1 MAEVP
6 APETSWESAPG
17 IIDGAMSLQLTA
29 QGCDLDYWIRAVAQ
43 GTLAGLVHGHR
54 ATAGVPEFM
63 KRPGPLREA
72 LIDEMAFRSMAEEK
86 ATRAIADLVRIAPG
100 LAEMEFYVTQLFDEA
115 RHARVFRGHIVELG
129 VPPEELTELIEGVV
143 DRDRERILAP
153 LEEFAE
159 PIRASDDFIAG
170 VVMLTVLVEGVLA
183 PAAEMSERK
192 WRPLDPAVADIERG
206 ACIDEVR
213 HLSVGSSIVRDH
225 LLRHPDEREPIG
237 TLIKNGQRLWESL
250 PVLDAL
256 WRRESLFQ
264 IGIQEHAE
272 VVGDYEIW
280 PGRRLLDTTP
290 EERITMAIEWSGQM
304 QEGRL
309 RYMGLADGFSD

>member
-6 APETSWESAPG
+6 APETSWESSPG

-43 GTLAGLVHGHR
+43 GTLARLVHGHR

-72 LIDEMAFRSMAEEK
+72 LIHEMAFRSMAEEK

-115 RHARVFRGHIVELG
+115 GHARVFRGHIVELG

-159 PIRASDDFIAG
+159 PIRASDGFIAG

-192 WRPLDPAVADIERG
+192 WRPLDPAVAEPI
-206 ACIDEVR
+206 
-213 HLSVGSSIVRDH
+213 SSWALTRLI
-225 LLRHPDEREPIG
+225 LLRCATPERQAPQTPRGGSCVAVLRPLAQLASWLPALAVVPEGGQHGEHPAVG
-237 TLIKNGQRLWESL
+237 
-250 PVLDAL
+250 
-256 WRRESLFQ
+256 
-264 IGIQEHAE
+264 
-272 VVGDYEIW
+272 VVGLGEAELGEDVNRDSVMRVF
-280 PGRRLLDTTP
+280 PDV
-290 EERITMAIEWSGQM
+290 Q
-304 QEGRL
+304 
-309 RYMGLADGFSD
+309 